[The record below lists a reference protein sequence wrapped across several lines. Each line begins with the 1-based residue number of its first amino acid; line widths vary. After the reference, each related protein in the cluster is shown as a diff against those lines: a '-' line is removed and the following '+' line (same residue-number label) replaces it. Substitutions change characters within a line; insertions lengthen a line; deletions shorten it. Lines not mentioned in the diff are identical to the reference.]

1 MIESY
6 HAIESM
12 RFVNPDWLDLWR
24 LANRPANESSNAD
37 PVFTASLVMPDPYIV
52 ITLADVTIS

>member
-12 RFVNPDWLDLWR
+12 RFINPLWVDQWR
-24 LANRPANESSNAD
+24 LANHAASESSNAD
-37 PVFTASLVMPDPYIV
+37 PVFTANYDSPDQYVV
-52 ITLADVTIS
+52 ILIADITIS